1 VKRGRV
7 MTMKE
12 LEEEYLHNAKLHGDL
27 NISNRIANKAAKE
40 LIKLNTYMSSN
51 LEIARQMVD
60 LIINSDNINAQIWI
74 AGLAIDI
81 NYNKENAI
89 KLLMSLTKNKNIGI
103 LAMNTRGVLVTRKI
117 ISINDR
123 F

>member
-1 VKRGRV
+1 MKRGRV

-103 LAMNTRGVLVTRKI
+103 LAMNARGVLVTRKI

>member
-1 VKRGRV
+1 
-7 MTMKE
+7 MKE